1 MARTLG
7 RERVSFDRLPICCR
21 DCSVREFCLPLGLD
35 DAQLDELESVTE
47 HLGPVGDDGHLFRA
61 GEPLRYLF
69 AVHSGSFKTLGY
81 DEQGHEHLLGF
92 HLPGDLMG
100 LDGIYTGRYQCEAI
114 ALEMATV
121 CRFEYSKLMD
131 ISARLPALQNQLF
144 RLLSKD
150 IRHPESHENT
160 SGSPQRV
167 AAFLVDWSRRQK
179 NVGYSARHF
188 VLPMS
193 RRDLGNYL
201 GLAPETVS
209 RAIRFLLDKEI
220 VAIDKQ
226 EVWLLDREA
235 LKAL

>member
-1 MARTLG
+1 MAQTRG
-7 RERVSFDRLPICCR
+7 RERVSCDRLPITCR
-21 DCSVREFCLPLGLD
+21 ECSVRNFCLPLGLD
-35 DAQLDELESVTE
+35 DAQLDELEAVTE
-47 HLGPVGDDGHLFRA
+47 HLGPVMDDGPLFRV

-81 DEQGHEHLLGF
+81 DEQGHEHVLGF

-100 LDGIYTGRYQCEAI
+100 LDGIYSGRHQSEAI

-121 CRFEYSKLMD
+121 CRFEYSKLTN
-131 ISARLPALQNQLF
+131 ISAHLPALQKQLF

-160 SGSPQRV
+160 SGSLHRV

-179 NVGYSARHF
+179 SSGHSARHF
-188 VLPMS
+188 ILPMS
-193 RRDLGNYL
+193 RRDVGNYL

-209 RAIRFLLDKEI
+209 RAFRFL
-220 VAIDKQ
+220 IDKGIIAVDKH
-226 EVWLLDREA
+226 EVWLLDRQA
-235 LKAL
+235 LRAF